1 MQSHSIENQ
10 KSNQYYAQLL
20 EILNRTRYGAPR
32 REALLGLLAKAEW
45 YGCRPEF
52 PVNRKHCVVV
62 DQDPD
67 LQLLLKRG
75 VLQRKRIHQS
85 SVSGITYLFMHRGD

>member
-1 MQSHSIENQ
+1 MQPQSIENQ
-10 KSNQYYAQLL
+10 KNQYYARLWD
-20 EILNRTRYGAPR
+20 ILNRTRYGSPR

-52 PVNRKHCVVV
+52 PVNRERCAVV

-75 VLQRKRIHQS
+75 VLHRKRVYQS
-85 SVSGITYLFMHRGD
+85 SRSGITYLFMHRGD